1 MTRKSRRCWSKSIG
15 EPGHRVRL
23 YEARP
28 GGSIMRSVFNNG
40 KEDRKSLGHRD
51 KEKAIRQGYELLQAL
66 LANEHALDEESLT
79 LGMVAELYKQSPAF
93 ATKKL
98 RTQKA
103 DTRALERIVTFL
115 GRSRNVETLSESDV
129 QRFIFARR
137 QGDGSL
143 PRVTPGK
150 GVRDRAIESDLVV
163 LLTALNWATRE
174 RTKEGRRLLKE
185 NPLHGVRLPREK
197 NPKRPVMSHDVYLR
211 LLEVADQVHPL
222 LKLALIVAE
231 GTGRR
236 ISAWCN
242 LWWDDVDFQNGTIR
256 WRAETDKT
264 GHEQTVPMTDPVKD
278 ALAAARRAQG
288 TIGNTPVFR
297 APKDPQRPSSRH
309 LFDTWLRK
317 AYEVTELPR
326 ERWVMWHSIRRKW
339 ATERKGYPV
348 RDVMEAGGW
357 KNEETLL
364 RSYQQPDAETVRQ
377 VVLHPT
383 QRIVSR

>member
-15 EPGHRVRL
+15 EPGRRVRL

-28 GGSIMRSVFNNG
+28 GSSIMRSVFTHG

-79 LGMVAELYKQSPAF
+79 LGMVAELYKKSPAF
-93 ATKKL
+93 ASKKP

-103 DTRALERIVTFL
+103 DTRALERVVTFL

-129 QRFIFARR
+129 QRFVLARR
-137 QGDGSL
+137 QGVGSL
-143 PRVTPGK
+143 PRVTTGK
-150 GVRDRAIESDLVV
+150 GVRDRAIESDLVI

-174 RTKEGRRLLKE
+174 RTKDGRRVLKE

-197 NPKRPVMSHDVYLR
+197 NPKRPVMLHDAYLR

-222 LKLALIVAE
+222 LKLALIGGE

-236 ISAWCN
+236 ISSWGN
-242 LWWDDVDFQNGTIR
+242 LRWDDGDFQQGTIR
-256 WRAETDKT
+256 SRAETDKT
-264 GHEQTVPMTDPVKD
+264 GFEQIVPMTEPVKD

-288 TIGNTPVFR
+288 AVRN
-297 APKDPQRPSSRH
+297 
-309 LFDTWLRK
+309 
-317 AYEVTELPR
+317 
-326 ERWVMWHSIRRKW
+326 
-339 ATERKGYPV
+339 YP
-348 RDVMEAGGW
+348 G
-357 KNEETLL
+357 L
-364 RSYQQPDAETVRQ
+364 RSPQAPQ
-377 VVLHPT
+377 
-383 QRIVSR
+383 

>member
-28 GGSIMRSVFNNG
+28 GGSIMRSVFTNG
-40 KEDRKSLGHRD
+40 KEDRKSLRHRD
-51 KEKAIRQGYELLQAL
+51 KEQAIRQGYELLHAL
-66 LANEHALDEESLT
+66 LNNEHALDNESLT
-79 LGMVAELYKQSPAF
+79 LGMVEDLYRKSPAF
-93 ATKKL
+93 ASKKP

-115 GRSRNVETLSESDV
+115 GRSRNVGTLSESDV
-129 QRFIFARR
+129 QRFVLARR

-143 PRVTPGK
+143 PRITPGK

-174 RTKEGRRLLKE
+174 RTKDGRRLLKE

-197 NPKRPVMSHDVYLR
+197 NPKRPVMSHDVFLR
-211 LLEVADQVHPL
+211 LLDVADQVHPL
-222 LKLALIVAE
+222 LTLALVVAE

-242 LWWDDVDFQNGTIR
+242 LRWDDVDFDHGTIR

-264 GHEQTVPMTDPVKD
+264 GYEQIVPMTEAVKE
-278 ALAAARRAQG
+278 ALAGARRAQG
-288 TIGNTPVFR
+288 AIGNTPVFP
-297 APKDPQRPSSRH
+297 APKDSAKPCNRH
-309 LFDTWLRK
+309 LFDGWRGGRTSSPGCHPSGGRCGTRS
-317 AYEVTELPR
+317 AGSGPPNGRVTPF
-326 ERWVMWHSIRRKW
+326 
-339 ATERKGYPV
+339 AT
-348 RDVMEAGGW
+348 
-357 KNEETLL
+357 
-364 RSYQQPDAETVRQ
+364 
-377 VVLHPT
+377 
-383 QRIVSR
+383 

>member
-15 EPGHRVRL
+15 EPGRRVRL

-28 GGSIMRSVFNNG
+28 GGSIMRSVFTNG
-40 KEDRKSLGHRD
+40 KEGRKSLRHCD

-66 LANEHALDEESLT
+66 LANEHALDAQSLT
-79 LGMVAELYKQSPAF
+79 LGMVQDLYKKSPAF
-93 ATKKL
+93 ASKKP
-98 RTQKA
+98 RTRKA
-103 DTRALERIVTFL
+103 DTYALERTGTFF
-115 GRSRNVETLSESDV
+115 GRTRNVETLSESDV
-129 QRFIFARR
+129 QRFILARR
-137 QGDGSL
+137 QGAGSL

-150 GVRDRAIESDLVV
+150 GVRDRAIEADLVV

-174 RTKEGRRLLKE
+174 RTKDGRRLLKE

-197 NPKRPVMSHDVYLR
+197 NPKRPVMLHDVYLR
-211 LLEVADQVHPL
+211 LLQVADQVHPL
-222 LKLALIVAE
+222 LKLAVVVAE

-242 LWWDDVDFQNGTIR
+242 LRWDDVDFQNGSIR

-264 GHEQTVPMTDPVKD
+264 GHEQIVPMTDAVKE

-288 TIGNTPVFR
+288 AIGNTPVFR
-297 APKDPQRPSSRH
+297 APKDPQKPCSRH

-317 AYEVTELPR
+317 AYEITKLER
-326 ERWVMWHSIRRKW
+326 ERWMMWHSIRRKW

-383 QRIVSR
+383 QRMVSR